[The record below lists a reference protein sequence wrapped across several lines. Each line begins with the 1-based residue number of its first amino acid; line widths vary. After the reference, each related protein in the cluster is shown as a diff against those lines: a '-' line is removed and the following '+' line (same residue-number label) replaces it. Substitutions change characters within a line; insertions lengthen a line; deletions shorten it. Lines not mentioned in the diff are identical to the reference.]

1 MQLYRALY
9 AHVHSNRLRGILFS
23 NSLRIKLM
31 ILKDQKIYYL
41 HCEDLQREFLRPPL
55 DKTPAAVKIYKFQ
68 MKVETKIAAFLAK
81 LKRKLKA
88 VKVTTTTSGLWV
100 RLLDDRSHDRLLSI
114 FLATITMVC

>member
-1 MQLYRALY
+1 MCSYIGHFMLTSTQTGF
-9 AHVHSNRLRGILFS
+9 RGILFS

-100 RLLDDRSHDRLLSI
+100 TTFR
-114 FLATITMVC
+114 